1 MTARTPSSSACE
13 GACSIS
19 SASRDSRD
27 GKPPVPSIRLQSVS
41 SVSRFAGA
49 TSEELPAIQWVAPR
63 YSFARGA
70 VSFGLPAALTTL
82 LLGAEFMRRGA
93 QAPARFFT
101 SEVACLLATRSKKE
115 DAPQDSETLRNEC
128 HGNAERH
135 RSGPGSPERNPFHRL
150 RRQEQI
156 KRE

>member
-82 LLGAEFMRRGA
+82 LLGADVYAPWSASPSSFLYKRSRV
-93 QAPARFFT
+93 PARDSIKKGRCSARFRNFEERMSWECRT
-101 SEVACLLATRSKKE
+101 SS
-115 DAPQDSETLRNEC
+115 LRTWI
-128 HGNAERH
+128 
-135 RSGPGSPERNPFHRL
+135 S
-150 RRQEQI
+150 
-156 KRE
+156 